1 MPRTTSPRRL
11 AQLTVASLTVIGLL
25 AVQAGAAVPAK
36 TVPPK
41 QWAKTVCPALADFVV
56 HFQSIDKQLSTGV
69 SARPRHRT
77 IILSGIEAT
86 IGSADDVAATIK
98 RAGTPKTPKGKK
110 AENAMVEGFHDIQ
123 DTLDEAQSVIAD
135 LPTGDLEEF
144 ANASQEI
151 RDQTDPGARGDLHRA
166 SRSSTRRSTV
176 R

>member
-41 QWAKTVCPALADFVV
+41 QWAKTVCPALADFVGT
-56 HFQSIDKQLSTGV
+56 FQSIDKQLSTGV
-69 SARPRHRT
+69 DTPEAQE

-98 RAGTPKTPKGKK
+98 RAGGHRRRP
-110 AENAMVEGFHDIQ
+110 
-123 DTLDEAQSVIAD
+123 
-135 LPTGDLEEF
+135 
-144 ANASQEI
+144 
-151 RDQTDPGARGDLHRA
+151 RARRPRTRW
-166 SRSSTRRSTV
+166 SRVSMTSRTRSTRPRA
-176 R
+176 